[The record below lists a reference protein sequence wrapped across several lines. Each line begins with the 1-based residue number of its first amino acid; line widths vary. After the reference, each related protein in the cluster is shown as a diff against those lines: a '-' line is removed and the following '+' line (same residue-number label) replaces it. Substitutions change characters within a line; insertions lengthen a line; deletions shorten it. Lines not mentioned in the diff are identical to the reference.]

1 MNGFDDFLREH
12 YTFLTSLIEFIAAFT
27 GIILY
32 KKYKHS
38 NVKYIIYFLI
48 YVYFVDLIG
57 GYPSFLKEHGYF
69 HLIEGTLIEQN
80 YWWYTIFWWLGFSSV
95 MFYVNYL
102 VVSTKNSKKI
112 LKYAYYLYLLQVVL
126 FMMFRFDKLFVPNQ
140 FISIVSLWIILLSII
155 IYFFD
160 ILNSEQII
168 SFYRSMYFYFNSIF
182 FVWLLII
189 MPLEFF
195 EEYFVEDDWNY
206 VIFRWKIQLILNSF
220 LYLSLAASLV
230 FCNPDKN
237 TLIDNS

>member
-1 MNGFDDFLREH
+1 MIVFPRFREVFLALVWLFRA
-12 YTFLTSLIEFIAAFT
+12 T
-27 GIILY
+27 
-32 KKYKHS
+32 
-38 NVKYIIYFLI
+38 
-48 YVYFVDLIG
+48 
-57 GYPSFLKEHGYF
+57 
-69 HLIEGTLIEQN
+69 EGLCKR
-80 YWWYTIFWWLGFSSV
+80 FSSV

-195 EEYFVEDDWNY
+195 EDYFVEDDWNY

-230 FCNPDKN
+230 FCNPDKK